1 MKPKNV
7 LKPSELKSMKP
18 SEAPEGFSDVEEKEP
33 EDIYNEE
40 AREELLEGDEISATE
55 EGFMRGFEGD
65 VEGGKKN
72 KKASLHEDT
81 TAVDLDKDQYTED

>member
-1 MKPKNV
+1 MKEKRAKKQGEV
-7 LKPSELKSMKP
+7 TE
-18 SEAPEGFSDVEEKEP
+18 EFVDTEEKEP

-40 AREELLEGDEISATE
+40 AREEMLEGDEISANE

-72 KKASLHEDT
+72 KKTTLHEDQT
-81 TAVDLDKDQYTED
+81 SVELAKEEYTQD